1 MLVENS
7 YELVERCYEQQNRLL
22 GKEELKQ
29 AFIDYVFTSY
39 QEEVLTQYDIEE
51 FYRHLDEL
59 NLSNCRR
66 DFDNAVEQWYAA
78 QCAQPA
84 KEAAFHPQLYSL
96 VKETVATCKPRCR
109 EELVKALTV
118 FLTSADGYMLRWKGE
133 TERTTLMY
141 FRHLHKMGIRV
152 YQDIESLVDVWLI
165 EYPTAFDQHQQEY
178 FAKPTRRG
186 RPNNLELSLLMEKA
200 YEMKPELTHRERERV
215 RKIFYY
221 HRHSLSLPA
230 MAKKVEKY
238 VSMKSANKNC
248 EDARQNADSPH
259 VG

>member
-7 YELVERCYEQQNRLL
+7 FQLVERCHERQNGLL

-39 QEEVLTQYDIEE
+39 QEEVLSEYNIDE

-66 DFDNAVEQWYAA
+66 DFDSAVEQWYAA
-78 QCAQPA
+78 QCSNPSADA
-84 KEAAFHPQLYSL
+84 SFHPVLYGL
-96 VKETVATCKPRCR
+96 VKETIATRKPSSRD
-109 EELVKALTV
+109 ELVKELTV
-118 FLTSADGYMLRWKGE
+118 FLTSADGYMLRWKKGGE
-133 TERTTLMY
+133 RNTFMY
-141 FRHLHKMGIRV
+141 YRHLHKMGIHV
-152 YQDIESLVDVWLI
+152 YQDIEALIDVWLI
-165 EYPTAFDQHQQEY
+165 EYPTAFDKQQQAY

-186 RPNNLELSLLMEKA
+186 RPNNLELSQLMEKA
-200 YEMKPELTHRERERV
+200 YEMKPELTPQERERV

-221 HRHSLSLPA
+221 HRHTLSIPA
-230 MAKKVEKY
+230 MAEKVEKY
-238 VSMKSANKNC
+238 VSMRATEEKS
-248 EDARQNADSPH
+248 EDSRKTADSPH